1 MLPGLGL
8 LFLVCT
14 LFVSLASA
22 AAQENNEDTILWR
35 EPRDIASRNL
45 LYGSGGEQHQPRGTM
60 TFTDEDHA
68 GSNPKFYVR
77 DQEGTKWTV
86 KMGVEAKP
94 ETAATHLLWAVGY
107 FTDEDYFVREMKVE
121 GLPAHLQRGQNLVE
135 SNGTIEN
142 VRLER
147 HPKGSKKIG
156 NWKWQH
162 NPFSNSRQLNG
173 LRVMVALMNSW
184 DLKDENNAIYQ
195 REDDGGRKI
204 YAISDLGASFG
215 TTGYSWTPAMAKGNL
230 KSYRHSKFIRTILPE
245 FVDFNVPTR
254 PALIYFF
261 NVPGLIKRLHMRWI
275 GKHIPREDARWMGSV
290 LSRLSLQQIEEA
302 FQSAGYS
309 PAEVEG
315 FSKVV
320 EERIAELA
328 KL

>member
-1 MLPGLGL
+1 MA
-8 LFLVCT
+8 T
-14 LFVSLASA
+14 A
-22 AAQENNEDTILWR
+22 ATQENNEDTILWR

-45 LYGSGGEQHQPRGTM
+45 LYGSGGEQHEPHGTM
-60 TFTDEDHA
+60 KFTDEDHA

-77 DQEGTKWTV
+77 DHEGTKWTA
-86 KMGVEAKP
+86 KLGVEAKP
-94 ETAATHLLWAVGY
+94 ETAAAHLLWAVGY

-147 HPKGSKKIG
+147 HPKGSKKLG

-195 REDDGGRKI
+195 REDEGGRKI

-215 TTGYSWTPAMAKGNL
+215 TTGYSWTQAMAKGNL
-230 KSYRHSKFIRTILPE
+230 KSYRHSKFISKIRPE

-261 NVPGLIKRLHMRWI
+261 NLPGLIKRLQMR
-275 GKHIPREDARWMGSV
+275 
-290 LSRLSLQQIEEA
+290 
-302 FQSAGYS
+302 
-309 PAEVEG
+309 
-315 FSKVV
+315 
-320 EERIAELA
+320 
-328 KL
+328 